1 MYYFYAVLN
10 EADDLLHVAGH
21 QHFQEKVDARPPSV
35 DSGIELDLETYP
47 DATTIIEG
55 ELARLLFTAVSGR
68 WRHEH
73 PDAASVE
80 KAVYARRVLA
90 KYARAEFEAES
101 IPCTPLGGRGVSS
114 AARRTYD
121 AAVQFGHCYQPWYG
135 QLKVK
140 EGKESKIIGGDD
152 VYQDTTM
159 VLIPVEMWALYMDQW
174 YHLNILGHF

>member
-10 EADDLLHVAGH
+10 EADDLLHIAGH
-21 QHFQEKVDARPPSV
+21 QHFLEKAGARPPSV

-90 KYARAEFEAES
+90 KYAKTEFEVEA
-101 IPCTPLGGRGVSS
+101 IPLPPGEMQGVSK
-114 AARRTYD
+114 AARQTLN

-135 QLKVK
+135 QLKAK
-140 EGKESKIIGGDD
+140 EGKEGKIFGADD

-159 VLIPVEMWALYMDQW
+159 VPIPVDLWALYMDQ
-174 YHLNILGHF
+174 